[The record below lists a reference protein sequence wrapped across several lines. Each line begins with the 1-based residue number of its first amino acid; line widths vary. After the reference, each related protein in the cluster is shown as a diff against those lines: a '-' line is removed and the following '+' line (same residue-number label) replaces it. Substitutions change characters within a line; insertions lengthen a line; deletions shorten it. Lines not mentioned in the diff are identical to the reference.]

1 MQLLS
6 LITIYLKFLL
16 FRTSMDQALN
26 KKKDNAQE
34 KYKVTRDVKLVL
46 IITQFFI
53 TDSVQTRSPD
63 VDQIPGGSRKNPS

>member
-1 MQLLS
+1 MP
-6 LITIYLKFLL
+6 
-16 FRTSMDQALN
+16 QALN
-26 KKKDNAQE
+26 KKKKKDNAQE

-53 TDSVQTRSPD
+53 TDSLQTRSSD

>member
-53 TDSVQTRSPD
+53 TDSLQTRSSD